1 MGIYSITESAM
12 AGLNIAQAGILTT
25 SQNVAG
31 TSVEG
36 YSRRNANAIMDSLAP
51 NSLML
56 NGTSFAVE
64 GFTRHHSSLIG
75 SQLLIQQSKSSYS
88 DTLVEFTRSID
99 SLVADK
105 STGLNS
111 ALSSFFNTMGAY
123 AADPTNRAMAGAI
136 TGAANAVAQRVTGMS
151 QLVTQIKTDARTSL
165 TETVAK
171 INTVLPSLANINQR
185 IIDGNSP
192 GVSAP
197 SADLLDER
205 DRLLAQLQQLVG
217 GQTLINSNGT
227 ATQLVAGMPLVERS
241 IANKVTIN
249 ADQEHIALTFNLQNG
264 PNKGLL
270 QTVQSLEGG
279 QAGALLKLSNEFVPD
294 IEKRLDV
301 IALSLV
307 KVANGAAQPVDS
319 AGKPVA
325 GSKSNLPIFGF
336 KVGANTFSNLES
348 TDLSGLIPDIANE
361 LDMQNLYSSLGNAIS
376 ANSEVKVGFST
387 GLFTKVTSATAAPG
401 ITDVF
406 TFADL
411 GGGQIQ
417 LSSSSGKT
425 QVLSISDS
433 IVRGSQTLDFNQL
446 GIVLE
451 LGNLS
456 GNLSTVSPTSSIAE
470 TNLVPT
476 SATQMVTALNI
487 NPNVQP
493 GDYIFADLGDG
504 QLELTGLGKSQ
515 VITVAVGEGSP
526 GQSLNFDKLGIELTL
541 TDVGGT
547 AEDASLIAGYFN
559 GQTLTLI
566 DAVDTKELIAAELD
580 TKTIGASGISDKL
593 YYYGLKASNFISV
606 APANFASYFNG
617 STPGTPYITSDAANR
632 VQGMSSVFGIA
643 VSNMVNDVG
652 VQVAMWKN
660 GQKADSVVLANLKA
674 QRDSVSGVNL
684 DEEAANLLKYQQL
697 YTASTKVM
705 QAGNQMFTTL
715 LSIMN

>member
-1 MGIYSITESAM
+1 MT
-12 AGLNIAQAGILTT
+12 
-25 SQNVAG
+25 
-31 TSVEG
+31 
-36 YSRRNANAIMDSLAP
+36 
-51 NSLML
+51 
-56 NGTSFAVE
+56 
-64 GFTRHHSSLIG
+64 
-75 SQLLIQQSKSSYS
+75 
-88 DTLVEFTRSID
+88 
-99 SLVADK
+99 
-105 STGLNS
+105 
-111 ALSSFFNTMGAY
+111 
-123 AADPTNRAMAGAI
+123 
-136 TGAANAVAQRVTGMS
+136 
-151 QLVTQIKTDARTSL
+151 TQIKTDARTSL
-165 TETVAK
+165 TETVAQ
-171 INTVLPSLANINQR
+171 INTVLPALANINQR

-264 PNKGLL
+264 PNKGIL
-270 QTVQSLEGG
+270 QTVQSLDGG

-348 TDLSGLIPDIANE
+348 TDLSGLIPDIASE

-376 ANSEVKVGFST
+376 ANSDVKVGFST
-387 GLFTKVTSATAAPG
+387 GLFTKITLATVAPG
-401 ITDVF
+401 VTDVF

-411 GGGQIQ
+411 GEGQIK
-417 LSSSSGKT
+417 LSSSSGKA
-425 QVLSISDS
+425 QILSISDS

-456 GNLSTVSPTSSIAE
+456 GSLSTVSDTSSIAE
-470 TNLVPT
+470 ANLVPT
-476 SATQMVTALNI
+476 STTQLVSAVNI

-493 GDYIFADLGDG
+493 GDYTFTDLGDG
-504 QLELTGLGKSQ
+504 KLQLTGLGKSQ
-515 VITVAVGEGSP
+515 VITVAIGEASP

-541 TDVGGT
+541 TDVGGI

-559 GQTLTLI
+559 GQRLELI
-566 DAVDTKELIAAELD
+566 DAIDTKELIAAELN

-606 APANFASYFNG
+606 APTNFASYFSGNN
-617 STPGTPYITSDAANR
+617 PGTPLISSDAANR
-632 VQGMSSVFGIA
+632 VQGMSSTFGIV

-652 VQVAMWKN
+652 VQVAIWKN
-660 GQKADSVVLANLKA
+660 SQKADSVVLANLKA

-705 QAGNQMFTTL
+705 QAGNQMFSTL